1 MNADRDRSPTRRQAL
16 RTGLMGVA
24 AFLGGGGTVYLLT
37 RSRSRA
43 ANGAALAPVAERT
56 SCAVATASAAPAAP
70 VVEAPAA
77 PAPSRGQPS
86 EFPGDAPQGEL
97 WELWQ
102 KRGWAREAR
111 YVHASGSSVLCQLCP
126 HECLL
131 EPESR
136 GRCRTR
142 VNKGGKVYTLAYGNP
157 CSLNVDPIEKKPL
170 YHYLPDAR
178 AFSLATA
185 GCQFR
190 CLNCQNWEISQRR
203 PEETKDP
210 RGESV
215 RAEAGR
221 RYSRGEFERLSVFPD
236 DVVALAEGTGCRTIA
251 YTYSEPN
258 AYFDYMLDTARLARA
273 KGLKNLSITCGYIRE
288 EPLKELCRY
297 LDAANVN
304 LKSFSEKTYRALNAG
319 RLQPILDTLRT
330 LKKHGVHLEV
340 TNLIVPTYTDR
351 MEEIERMCGWIVE
364 TLGPDQV
371 LHFLR
376 FRPLHK
382 LTHLPS
388 TPAQTLADAR
398 EIARRAGLRYVY
410 VGGAPEIEDA
420 CTTFCPECR
429 KPILERRYMTLTARR
444 MNGDRCASCDAKI
457 AGVFETARNG

>member
-1 MNADRDRSPTRRQAL
+1 MDTGRNHPPTRRHVL
-16 RTGLMGVA
+16 RTGLVGVA
-24 AFLGGGGTVYLLT
+24 ALLGGGGTVYLLT
-37 RSRSRA
+37 RPKSRA
-43 ANGAALAPVAERT
+43 AEGTAMEPFAVRT
-56 SCAVATASAAPAAP
+56 SCGSGASCATPSAS
-70 VVEAPAA
+70 VVEAPIA
-77 PAPSRGQPS
+77 PASPRGSLS
-86 EFPGDAPQGEL
+86 EFPGDAPKGEL

-111 YVHASGSSVLCQLCP
+111 YVEPAGRNVLCQLCP

-170 YHYLPDAR
+170 YHYLPDVR

-210 RGESV
+210 RGEAL

-221 RYSRGEFERLSVFPD
+221 RYTRGEFERLSVFPE
-236 DVVALAEGTGCRTIA
+236 DVVALAERTDCRTIA

-273 KGLKNLSITCGYIRE
+273 NGLKNLSITCGYIRE
-288 EPLKELCRY
+288 EPLNELCQY

-319 RLQPILDTLRT
+319 RLQPILDTLLT
-330 LKKHGVHLEV
+330 LKKHGVHLEI
-340 TNLIVPTYTDR
+340 TNLVVPTYTDR
-351 MEEIERMCGWIVE
+351 LEEIERMCGWIVE
-364 TLGPDQV
+364 KLGPDQV

-388 TPAQTLADAR
+388 TPARTLSDAR
-398 EIARRAGLRYVY
+398 EVARRAGLRYVY

-429 KPILERRYMTLTARR
+429 KPAIERRYMTVTVCR
-444 MNGDRCASCDAKI
+444 MKGDRCGNCDTKI
-457 AGVFETARNG
+457 AGVFDTARNG